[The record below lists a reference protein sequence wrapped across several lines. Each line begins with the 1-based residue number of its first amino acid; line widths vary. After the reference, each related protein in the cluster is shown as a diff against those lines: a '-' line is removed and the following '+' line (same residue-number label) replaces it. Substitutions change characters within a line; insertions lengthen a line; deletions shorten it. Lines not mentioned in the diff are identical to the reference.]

1 MKLRSLASAAMLG
14 ALPITPAFG
23 QQTVATLTG
32 VATVQDGDGV
42 LFGKVEVRLQG
53 IAAPELKDSM
63 GRESYLGLADLA
75 EGKDVVCELDGTTA
89 NRRPVGVCY
98 VDGQDIGR
106 QMIVAGLARDCP
118 RYSKG
123 RYRDAEA
130 QAARAGRDLSAVYE
144 LPGYC

>member
-1 MKLRSLASAAMLG
+1 MNLRSLAPAVMLG
-14 ALPITPAFG
+14 ALLINPAFG
-23 QQTVATLTG
+23 QQAVATLTG
-32 VATVQDGDGV
+32 IATIQDGDGV
-42 LFGKVEVRLQG
+42 LFGQVEVRLQG
-53 IAAPELKDSM
+53 IAAPELKDNM

-75 EGKDVVCELDGTTA
+75 EGKEVVCELDGTTA

-106 QMIVAGLARDCP
+106 QMVLAGLARDCP

-123 RYRDAEA
+123 RYRDDEA

-144 LPGYC
+144 LPRYC